1 MTTTPPTATL
11 PHVDPSSMVTHAPAA
26 PSELAA
32 PDGHGQ
38 PSGRQRSRMALLGGL
53 CTAGWLASVLVGH
66 NVDWGPEVHRIGLAV
81 HILALVLSFGAV
93 LVVDWL
99 GLLWLLGRRE
109 LRETAR
115 LEAAAKPL
123 IWGGLAL
130 LLASGALVHPDLDNP
145 VTAVKL
151 GCVLLLM
158 LNGLGIGSAMH
169 QLFALPPHTRFGEIG
184 QALQLRL
191 LMALGIS
198 QACWWTSVLTGLF
211 SSTARRWTGA

>member
-1 MTTTPPTATL
+1 MT
-11 PHVDPSSMVTHAPAA
+11 THAPAA
-26 PSELAA
+26 LSGPAA
-32 PDGHGQ
+32 PGGPRK
-38 PSGRQRSRMALLGGL
+38 PSGRQRSRMVLLGGL

-66 NVDWGPEVHRIGLAV
+66 NVAWGPEVHRVGLAV

-109 LRETAR
+109 LRESAR

-130 LLASGALVHPDLDNP
+130 LLASGALVHPELGTP

-151 GCVLLLM
+151 VCVLLLM
-158 LNGLGIGSAMH
+158 LNGPSVGRAVH
-169 QLFALPPHTRFGEIG
+169 QLFALPARTRFGEIG
-184 QALQLRL
+184 RVLQLRL
-191 LMALGIS
+191 LMALCIS
-198 QACWWTSVLTGLF
+198 QACWWTSVLIGLF
-211 SSTARRWTGA
+211 NSTARRWTGA

>member
-11 PHVDPSSMVTHAPAA
+11 PHVDLSSMTTRAPAA
-26 PSELAA
+26 LSGPAA
-32 PDGHGQ
+32 PGGPRQ
-38 PSGRQRSRMALLGGL
+38 PSGRQRRRMALLGGL

-66 NVDWGPEVHRIGLAV
+66 NVDWGPDVHRIGLAM

-109 LRETAR
+109 LRESAR

-123 IWGGLAL
+123 IWSGLAL
-130 LLASGALVHPDLDNP
+130 LLASGALVHPDLRNP

-151 GCVLLLM
+151 SCVLLLM
-158 LNGLGIGSAMH
+158 LNGLRICPAM
-169 QLFALPPHTRFGEIG
+169 QQSFALPARTRFGEIG
-184 QALQLRL
+184 QALKLRL

-198 QACWWTSVLTGLF
+198 QACWWTSVLVGLF
-211 SSTARRWTGA
+211 NSTARRWTGA